1 VHSLTNDVQ
10 SKVDALSN
18 DLQSKVDAL
27 SNDVQSMNG
36 KVNGIEDE
44 LKDLKVMMT
53 KMMDMMARE

>member
-1 VHSLTNDVQ
+1 
-10 SKVDALSN
+10 
-18 DLQSKVDAL
+18 
-27 SNDVQSMNG
+27 MNG

>member
-1 VHSLTNDVQ
+1 MQSTVDSLSKEMND
-10 SKVDALSN
+10 
-18 DLQSKVDAL
+18 
-27 SNDVQSMNG
+27 